1 MSAKNW
7 NWVNDKAL
15 MNEIINLDNKLSNY
29 ELTLYWCTSEVSE
42 TTFALTIVSK
52 IDSSIV
58 IRDSG
63 FIHTHLLL
71 WSDKLKARLQLI
83 SERVEFIA
91 FVHDS
96 ILKLKKSDERLSF
109 GELRF
114 VRHYDSDYGDV
125 DFDFKNGLK
134 LVGGGH
140 FHYNQ
145 DENGVGISV
154 GNHTLVIECPSL
166 LDITDSPHDLS
177 LEINVHNND
186 GFIESTVNGTLRK
199 TYGSLTTSNKL
210 ALVEDFNEMMNYLN
224 KLK

>member
-15 MNEIINLDNKLSNY
+15 MNEIVNLDNKLSNY

-58 IRDSG
+58 IRDTG

-71 WSDKLKARLQLI
+71 WSDKLKTRLQLI

-134 LVGGGH
+134 LVGV
-140 FHYNQ
+140 
-145 DENGVGISV
+145 DISTTTKMRMV
-154 GNHTLVIECPSL
+154 LVFQLVIML
-166 LDITDSPHDLS
+166 LS
-177 LEINVHNND
+177 LNVH
-186 GFIESTVNGTLRK
+186 R
-199 TYGSLTTSNKL
+199 YWTSQIYH
-210 ALVEDFNEMMNYLN
+210 MIYH
-224 KLK
+224 